1 MRSNSMR
8 TFVVVNFILIIYGAY
23 CVQSLPAK
31 SFMACGDSKIIMA
44 DYNGSNDTTPKIIWE
59 WDAHKD
65 TALPEAY
72 RAALFDTVDDCKS
85 VNNGQEILVS
95 ASSGAVAILD
105 TETQHAKFYA
115 KVPNGH
121 SIELLPDN
129 RLIAASSI
137 STEGNKLM
145 LFDISKPDSAPLFTV
160 PLESA
165 HGVVWDRKRSSL
177 YALGYNVSREY
188 KMASADA
195 LHLDN
200 EWTIKGIDGHD
211 LQMVPGGDALFMT
224 EETGAWKFN
233 LTDYTFGKIE
243 GFPDA
248 ANIKSIGQDSS
259 FQYIYT
265 IEEESYWTYHV
276 RFFNPTRVL
285 TFPTLHVY
293 KARWFNATSSLN

>member
-1 MRSNSMR
+1 MKA
-8 TFVVVNFILIIYGAY
+8 FIAVNLILIIYGVY
-23 CVQSLPAK
+23 SVQSLPAK
-31 SFMACGDSKIIMA
+31 SFMACGDSKIIMV
-44 DYNGSNDTTPKIIWE
+44 DYNGSNDTSPKIIWE
-59 WDAHKD
+59 WNAHND

-72 RAALFDTVDDCKS
+72 RATLFDTVDDCKS
-85 VNNGQEILVS
+85 VNNGQDILVS

-105 TETQHAKFYA
+105 TESKHAKFYT

-121 SIELLPDN
+121 SIELLPGN

-145 LFDISKPDSAPLFTV
+145 LFDISKPDSKPLFTV

-188 KMASADA
+188 KMISADA
-195 LHLDN
+195 LHLN
-200 EWTIKGIDGHD
+200 KEWTIKGMDGHD
-211 LQMVPGGDALFMT
+211 MQMVPGGDALFMT

-248 ANIKSIGQDSS
+248 ANIKSLGQDNS

-276 RFFNPTRVL
+276 RFFNPTRVF
-285 TFPTLHVY
+285 TIPTVHVY
-293 KARWFNATSSLN
+293 KARWFNVTSPSN